1 MKYILEG
8 NPKEVAKVI
17 QENRIRVER
26 GQISFALVP
35 DEEVNPEAADTK
47 DVIDEDT
54 KDVIDEDTKDVI
66 DEDTKDVEA
75 ADTKDVI
82 DEDTKDVEAADTKD
96 APTKTAKRTKK
107 SE

>member
-26 GQISFALVP
+26 GQISFVLVP
-35 DEEVNPEAADTK
+35 DEEVNP
-47 DVIDEDT
+47 
-54 KDVIDEDTKDVI
+54 
-66 DEDTKDVEA
+66 EA

-96 APTKTAKRTKK
+96 APTKTSKRTKK

>member
-35 DEEVNPEAADTK
+35 DEEVIPD
-47 DVIDEDT
+47 
-54 KDVIDEDTKDVI
+54 
-66 DEDTKDVEA
+66 
-75 ADTKDVI
+75 
-82 DEDTKDVEAADTKD
+82 AADTKD

>member
-66 DEDTKDVEA
+66 DEDTKDVIDE
-75 ADTKDVI
+75 DTKDVI

>member
-54 KDVIDEDTKDVI
+54 KDV
-66 DEDTKDVEA
+66 EA
-75 ADTKDVI
+75 A
-82 DEDTKDVEAADTKD
+82 DTKDVEAADTKD

>member
-8 NPKEVAKVI
+8 NLKEVAKVI

-35 DEEVNPEAADTK
+35 DEEEADDATDSKDVVLDDTK
-47 DVIDEDT
+47 
-54 KDVIDEDTKDVI
+54 
-66 DEDTKDVEA
+66 A
-75 ADTKDVI
+75 AQ
-82 DEDTKDVEAADTKD
+82 
-96 APTKTAKRTKK
+96 TKTAKRTKK

>member
-26 GQISFALVP
+26 GQISFALVH
-35 DEEVNPEAADTK
+35 DEEVIPDAADTK

-54 KDVIDEDTKDVI
+54 KDVIDEDTKDV
-66 DEDTKDVEA
+66 DAVDSKDV
-75 ADTKDVI
+75 D
-82 DEDTKDVEAADTKD
+82 AADTKD
-96 APTKTAKRTKK
+96 APTKTSKRTKK

>member
-26 GQISFALVP
+26 GQITFALVP
-35 DEEVNPEAADTK
+35 DEEEADDATDSKDVVPDDTK
-47 DVIDEDT
+47 AE
-54 KDVIDEDTKDVI
+54 
-66 DEDTKDVEA
+66 
-75 ADTKDVI
+75 
-82 DEDTKDVEAADTKD
+82 
-96 APTKTAKRTKK
+96 PTKTAKRTKK

>member
-26 GQISFALVP
+26 GQISFALVH
-35 DEEVNPEAADTK
+35 DEEVIPDAADTK

-54 KDVIDEDTKDVI
+54 KDVIDEDTKDV
-66 DEDTKDVEA
+66 DAVDSKDV
-75 ADTKDVI
+75 DS
-82 DEDTKDVEAADTKD
+82 ADTKD
-96 APTKTAKRTKK
+96 APTKTSKRTKK

>member
-35 DEEVNPEAADTK
+35 DEEVNPEAAN
-47 DVIDEDT
+47 
-54 KDVIDEDTKDVI
+54 
-66 DEDTKDVEA
+66 
-75 ADTKDVI
+75 TKDVI

>member
-35 DEEVNPEAADTK
+35 DEEVIPEAADTK
-47 DVIDEDT
+47 DVYA
-54 KDVIDEDTKDVI
+54 V
-66 DEDTKDVEA
+66 
-75 ADTKDVI
+75 
-82 DEDTKDVEAADTKD
+82 DTKD

>member
-26 GQISFALVP
+26 GQISFALVH
-35 DEEVNPEAADTK
+35 DEEVIPDAADTK

-54 KDVIDEDTKDVI
+54 KDVD
-66 DEDTKDVEA
+66 
-75 ADTKDVI
+75 
-82 DEDTKDVEAADTKD
+82 AADTKD
-96 APTKTAKRTKK
+96 APTKTSKRTKE

>member
-8 NPKEVAKVI
+8 NSKEVAKVI

-35 DEEVNPEAADTK
+35 DEEAISEAADTK
-47 DVIDEDT
+47 DVIDE
-54 KDVIDEDTKDVI
+54 
-66 DEDTKDVEA
+66 
-75 ADTKDVI
+75 
-82 DEDTKDVEAADTKD
+82 DTKD

>member
-54 KDVIDEDTKDVI
+54 KDV
-66 DEDTKDVEA
+66 
-75 ADTKDVI
+75 
-82 DEDTKDVEAADTKD
+82 EAADTKD
-96 APTKTAKRTKK
+96 APTKTSKRTKK

>member
-26 GQISFALVP
+26 GQFSFALVH
-35 DEEVNPEAADTK
+35 DEEVIPD
-47 DVIDEDT
+47 
-54 KDVIDEDTKDVI
+54 
-66 DEDTKDVEA
+66 A

>member
-35 DEEVNPEAADTK
+35 DEEEVPDATDTKDIVEIDDTK
-47 DVIDEDT
+47 DVDTDDT
-54 KDVIDEDTKDVI
+54 KDVDTDDTKDV
-66 DEDTKDVEA
+66 DVDDSKDVVPDDTKA
-75 ADTKDVI
+75 
-82 DEDTKDVEAADTKD
+82 

>member
-54 KDVIDEDTKDVI
+54 KDVIDEDTKD
-66 DEDTKDVEA
+66 
-75 ADTKDVI
+75 
-82 DEDTKDVEAADTKD
+82 
-96 APTKTAKRTKK
+96 APTKTSKRTKK

>member
-35 DEEVNPEAADTK
+35 DEEVIPEAADTK
-47 DVIDEDT
+47 DINAV
-54 KDVIDEDTKDVI
+54 
-66 DEDTKDVEA
+66 
-75 ADTKDVI
+75 
-82 DEDTKDVEAADTKD
+82 DTKD

>member
-1 MKYILEG
+1 MKYVLEG

-35 DEEVNPEAADTK
+35 DEEEATDSK
-47 DVIDEDT
+47 DV
-54 KDVIDEDTKDVI
+54 VI
-66 DEDTKDVEA
+66 
-75 ADTKDVI
+75 ADSK
-82 DEDTKDVEAADTKD
+82 E
-96 APTKTAKRTKK
+96 APTKTMKRSKK

>member
-35 DEEVNPEAADTK
+35 DEEEADNATDSKDVVDTDDTK
-47 DVIDEDT
+47 DVDTDDT
-54 KDVIDEDTKDVI
+54 KDVDTDDTKDV
-66 DEDTKDVEA
+66 DTDDTKDVVLD
-75 ADTKDVI
+75 DTKAAQ
-82 DEDTKDVEAADTKD
+82 TKA
-96 APTKTAKRTKK
+96 AKRTKK

>member
-35 DEEVNPEAADTK
+35 DEEVIPDAADTK

-54 KDVIDEDTKDVI
+54 KDVD
-66 DEDTKDVEA
+66 
-75 ADTKDVI
+75 
-82 DEDTKDVEAADTKD
+82 AADTKD
-96 APTKTAKRTKK
+96 APTKTSKRTKK

>member
-35 DEEVNPEAADTK
+35 DEEEADNATDSKDVDTDDTK
-47 DVIDEDT
+47 DVVLNDT
-54 KDVIDEDTKDVI
+54 K
-66 DEDTKDVEA
+66 A
-75 ADTKDVI
+75 AQ
-82 DEDTKDVEAADTKD
+82 
-96 APTKTAKRTKK
+96 TKTAKRTKK

>member
-66 DEDTKDVEA
+66 DEDTKD
-75 ADTKDVI
+75 
-82 DEDTKDVEAADTKD
+82 

>member
-47 DVIDEDT
+47 DVDASDT
-54 KDVIDEDTKDVI
+54 KNVIDEDTKDV
-66 DEDTKDVEA
+66 DASDSKN
-75 ADTKDVI
+75 VI
-82 DEDTKDVEAADTKD
+82 DEDIKDVDAVDSKD

>member
-47 DVIDEDT
+47 DVIDKDTKDVIDKDT
-54 KDVIDEDTKDVI
+54 KDVIDE
-66 DEDTKDVEA
+66 
-75 ADTKDVI
+75 
-82 DEDTKDVEAADTKD
+82 DTKD

>member
-26 GQISFALVP
+26 GQISFVLVP
-35 DEEVNPEAADTK
+35 DEEDADNATDSKDVVDIDDTK
-47 DVIDEDT
+47 DVDTDDSKDVVDIDDT
-54 KDVIDEDTKDVI
+54 KDVDTDDSKDVVPDDTK
-66 DEDTKDVEA
+66 A
-75 ADTKDVI
+75 
-82 DEDTKDVEAADTKD
+82 
-96 APTKTAKRTKK
+96 APTETKKRTKK

>member
-35 DEEVNPEAADTK
+35 DEEEADNATDRKEVVDIDDTK
-47 DVIDEDT
+47 DVDIDDT
-54 KDVIDEDTKDVI
+54 KDVDIDDTKDVDI
-66 DEDTKDVEA
+66 DDTKA
-75 ADTKDVI
+75 AQ
-82 DEDTKDVEAADTKD
+82 
-96 APTKTAKRTKK
+96 TKTAKRTKK

>member
-26 GQISFALVP
+26 GQISFVLVH

-75 ADTKDVI
+75 ADTKD
-82 DEDTKDVEAADTKD
+82 

>member
-54 KDVIDEDTKDVI
+54 KDV
-66 DEDTKDVEA
+66 
-75 ADTKDVI
+75 
-82 DEDTKDVEAADTKD
+82 EAADTKD

>member
-26 GQISFALVP
+26 GQISFALVH
-35 DEEVNPEAADTK
+35 DEEVIPDAADTK

-54 KDVIDEDTKDVI
+54 KDVIDEDAKDVYA
-66 DEDTKDVEA
+66 V
-75 ADTKDVI
+75 
-82 DEDTKDVEAADTKD
+82 DTKD

>member
-26 GQISFALVP
+26 GQISFVLVP

-47 DVIDEDT
+47 DAIDEDT
-54 KDVIDEDTKDVI
+54 KDVDAVDTKD
-66 DEDTKDVEA
+66 A
-75 ADTKDVI
+75 I

>member
-35 DEEVNPEAADTK
+35 DEEEILEAADTK
-47 DVIDEDT
+47 DVD
-54 KDVIDEDTKDVI
+54 
-66 DEDTKDVEA
+66 
-75 ADTKDVI
+75 
-82 DEDTKDVEAADTKD
+82 AADTKD

>member
-26 GQISFALVP
+26 GQISFALVH
-35 DEEVNPEAADTK
+35 DEEVIPDAADTK

-54 KDVIDEDTKDVI
+54 KDVDAVDSKDV
-66 DEDTKDVEA
+66 D
-75 ADTKDVI
+75 
-82 DEDTKDVEAADTKD
+82 AADTKD
-96 APTKTAKRTKK
+96 APTKTSKRTKK
-107 SE
+107 SV

>member
-26 GQISFALVP
+26 GQISFALVH
-35 DEEVNPEAADTK
+35 DEEVIPDAADTK

-54 KDVIDEDTKDVI
+54 KDVDAVDSKDV
-66 DEDTKDVEA
+66 D
-75 ADTKDVI
+75 
-82 DEDTKDVEAADTKD
+82 AADTKD
-96 APTKTAKRTKK
+96 APTKTSKRTKK

>member
-35 DEEVNPEAADTK
+35 DEEVISEAADTK
-47 DVIDEDT
+47 DVD
-54 KDVIDEDTKDVI
+54 
-66 DEDTKDVEA
+66 
-75 ADTKDVI
+75 
-82 DEDTKDVEAADTKD
+82 AADTKD

>member
-75 ADTKDVI
+75 ADTKD
-82 DEDTKDVEAADTKD
+82 

>member
-35 DEEVNPEAADTK
+35 DEEVIPEAADTK
-47 DVIDEDT
+47 DVNAVDT
-54 KDVIDEDTKDVI
+54 KY
-66 DEDTKDVEA
+66 
-75 ADTKDVI
+75 
-82 DEDTKDVEAADTKD
+82 